1 MTNES
6 TGTQSLPDGSR
17 RRSKK
22 SENAIRWVPPER
34 PRELREP
41 VRASPNS
48 KEAMKAKDLI
58 PESVRSHFVQ
68 VGKDFFFSDGT
79 RAFTD
84 KAVRLTTASENSQVI
99 QDLMAIA
106 QARGWTRIALSGTER
121 FRKEALQAAKQMGL
135 EVKGSR
141 ASEFERERVARRA
154 AGQEQ
159 REAPRDEV
167 REKAAAQPGGLNH
180 DKPRAAEARPKT
192 REHVGRLIEH
202 GLAPYQHDPHEATSY
217 FVKLETQRGEREIW
231 GVDLERAF
239 RESLSRPQIGDEV
252 VLRAIK
258 REPVTVRSRR
268 QSDDGPAVERELS
281 THRNRWVIEQR
292 RFFEEREKAAVVLRD
307 PAVAPAQGARSHPEL
322 VGAYLQVHAA
332 ELAAKQFRDP
342 QDRER
347 FVALVRS
354 AIADSI
360 QRGEALPAVRMRE
373 GTLEKRTS
381 ILDGPS
387 ASRALGRDRER

>member
-6 TGTQSLPDGSR
+6 AGAQSLPDGSR
-17 RRSKK
+17 CRSKK

-41 VRASPNS
+41 VRASPSS

-58 PESVRSHFVQ
+58 PESVRAHFVQ

-121 FRKEALQAAKQMGL
+121 FRKEAVQAAKQLGL
-135 EVKGSR
+135 EVEGSR
-141 ASEFERERVARRA
+141 ASELDHERVVRRA

-268 QSDDGPAVERELS
+268 QSDGPAVERELS

-381 ILDGPS
+381 ILEGS
-387 ASRALGRDRER
+387 SGSRALGRDRER